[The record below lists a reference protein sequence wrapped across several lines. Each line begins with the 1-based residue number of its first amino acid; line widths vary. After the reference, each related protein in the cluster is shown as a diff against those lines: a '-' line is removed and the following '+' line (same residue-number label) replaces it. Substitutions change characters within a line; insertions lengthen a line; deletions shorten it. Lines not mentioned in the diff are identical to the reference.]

1 MMLCSCRLE
10 KVSIQLIL
18 PVVLQKQHFK
28 LVFEVFLFAY
38 LKRGQD
44 DIWRIWEKLNES

>member
-1 MMLCSCRLE
+1 M
-10 KVSIQLIL
+10 VSIQLIL

-38 LKRGQD
+38 LKREG
-44 DIWRIWEKLNES
+44 RIWDKLNES